1 MWRWALVAL
10 MWIGLAAPARA
21 ATPVVVGRGPGGLLA
36 LAAAGGTS
44 YAVIGRRDPDSPL
57 ALVHGGATTPFGGP
71 GAENPVVA
79 GGPGGV
85 VVAWSREVSSELEYS
100 AAPAGDPAD
109 ARVLG
114 TGTAPPRLAVGDGPQ
129 LACPD
134 RNGDVTLGG
143 VRLTADAPE
152 HRHLPLAVAGTLVLD
167 LDQRRAATQL
177 RVLGA
182 DAPGLPVVSLASR
195 EDLEATLAVDDGH
208 AYVAFVRGGRA
219 FLASAELRPGAR
231 WSTRLLA
238 ADVVGTPAVARAE
251 GRTYVAFARRG
262 DVYLSRGGGGAER
275 LGGGGRPLIAAD
287 ASRVL
292 VGWSRA
298 DTALLVRVG

>member
-1 MWRWALVAL
+1 MWRSALVAL
-10 MWIGLAAPARA
+10 VWIGLAAPARA
-21 ATPVVVGRGPGGLLA
+21 ATPVVVGSGPGGLLA

-44 YAVIGRRDPDSPL
+44 YAVIGRSDPAAPF

-71 GAENPVVA
+71 EAESPAVA
-79 GGPGGV
+79 AGPGGV
-85 VVAWSREVSSELEYS
+85 MVAWSREVSSELEYS
-100 AAPAGDPAD
+100 AAPAGDPQD
-109 ARVLG
+109 AHVLG
-114 TGTAPPRLAVGDGPQ
+114 TGTGPPRLTVGDGPL
-129 LACPD
+129 LAYPD
-134 RNGDVTLGG
+134 RNGD
-143 VRLTADAPE
+143 A
-152 HRHLPLAVAGTLVLD
+152 TLVLD

-182 DAPGLPVVSLASR
+182 DAPAQPVVSLASR
-195 EDLEATLAVDDGH
+195 EDLEATLAVDGGH
-208 AYVAFVRGGRA
+208 AYVAFARQGRA

-231 WSTRLLA
+231 WSTHLVA
-238 ADVVGTPAVARAE
+238 ADITGTPAVARAA

-262 DVYLSRGGGGAER
+262 DVYLSRGDRDPER

-287 ASRVL
+287 GSRVL